1 MAANANSQR
10 YNASGTGIYAGRLGA
25 LKVFISPT
33 KAITKVLVAKVPTK
47 LPSDDHTIEKAP
59 RNVKHNPIEALQEQ
73 NEKESNENESVK
85 QLYDKLIGQEDM
97 KSYVVEF
104 LDFTKRLRYNGT
116 VCNGRICCHY
126 DIDISDNGAH
136 NQEQVIFCY

>member
-1 MAANANSQR
+1 M
-10 YNASGTGIYAGRLGA
+10 GA
-25 LKVFISPT
+25 LKVFVSPT

-47 LPSDDHTIEKAP
+47 LPSDDYTIEKEP
-59 RNVKHNPIEALQEQ
+59 RNVKHSPIEALQRR
-73 NEKESNENESVK
+73 NENGSVK

-116 VCNGRICCHY
+116 VCDGRICCHY
-126 DIDISDNGAH
+126 DIDISDNGAY
-136 NQEQVIFCY
+136 NQEQVIFFFC